1 MDQPVPG
8 VKAIFDRALEIDTP
22 ADRQAFLDDAC
33 AGAPTLRDQVESLLR
48 AYAEAGS
55 FLERPAA
62 AAAPAGEDDLSPTRL
77 PDSALAAQP
86 LTDLDVWPTVP
97 GYEILG
103 VLGRGGMGVVY
114 KARQIGLGR
123 LVALKMILAGV
134 HAGLDAVARF
144 RREAEAAARLQ
155 HPHIVQIHEIG
166 VHDGLPYLSLEYV
179 EGGSLAQ
186 KLAGTPLPP
195 RQAAQLVETL
205 ARAVHVAH
213 QRGIVHRDLKPGN
226 ILLTGDGTPKVADFG
241 LAKRL
246 DDPAGQTASGDILGT
261 PSYMAPEQ
269 AGGKHR
275 PVGPAAD
282 TYALGAIL
290 YDLVTGRPPFK
301 AASAMGT
308 VWQVLHQEPVPPRQ
322 LQPKLPCDLETIC
335 LKCLRKEPPKRY
347 GNAGDLADDLHRFLR
362 GEPIHARPVRV
373 WERGVKWAKR
383 RPLLA
388 AEVVLLAVVGMG
400 LMVAAV
406 VWRQHQVQQLNDLRA
421 EVGKRVEDG
430 WKALDSGRF
439 QDAQLFLNE
448 AQRKAQAH
456 PELKDL
462 QARAEDLNTEA
473 TRRLR
478 EAQRRAEADDA
489 AQDFRRLRDEAFLLG
504 SGLLAAVGFSPGP
517 RAADAAAWKALNRV
531 GVTLDGTNG
540 PAEHFDFTP
549 QQHHEV
555 VAGCYELWLLLAE
568 LEAQQDHPERGS
580 QALRILERA
589 AQLGLVTRAYHLAR
603 ARYLRLEVRGAEA
616 RDAEAAA
623 ADLVPASA
631 LDFFLLG
638 VEAHRHGDLPQ
649 AEQDF
654 REALDLD
661 RPGDHFWPGYFLALC
676 YLRHQQT
683 DLALATLACLDR
695 QPPSF
700 PWCRLLQGFA
710 YTQLGDFPAA
720 EAAFAKAEEINRE
733 GSPDRRREAA
743 YSVRLNRAALRMRE
757 AQAADTLA
765 HVVPVAGL
773 VPVGWPG
780 PAPVAE
786 VVREQA
792 YALARDDLERA
803 IALQPKPY
811 QAHARLA
818 LLYQAR
824 GQFDQALG
832 QLKQALD
839 NSPPEPSVL
848 ASLYRQ
854 RARLHGG
861 RGNLTDAL
869 ADWDLVL
876 KSPRPDT
883 PQAQA
888 LLAEDYLE
896 KGRMFHTRQRYQEAV
911 QAYRNASKARRDN
924 AEVYYWLGRALLEM
938 KGYAEA
944 VAALDEYQRRK
955 PGPLAPGFYGYR
967 GQALKELG
975 GSLLA
980 AKDRSE
986 ADRVYAR
993 AVRDLSNWLENHPQ
1007 DDQVLV
1013 LRGWIHL
1020 ALNEPGSAAVD
1031 FEKAIQLNR
1040 KSAEPYFSRGY
1051 VRAKTSQYDWAIRD
1065 VEDALQKGPADAR
1078 MYLIAAK
1085 VFALAVA
1092 ERPGLDRVTR
1102 RRYHEKA
1109 LMCLQKALD
1118 RVPHQAAF
1126 WHDHVK
1132 RDEDF
1137 RLLRK
1142 EPQYV
1147 KWEKTYSRR

>member
-1 MDQPVPG
+1 MDQPMLG

-48 AYAEAGS
+48 AYADAGS

-62 AAAPAGEDDLSPTRL
+62 AAVPAGEDDLSPTRL
-77 PDSALAAQP
+77 PELQPAAQP
-86 LTDLDVWPTVP
+86 LTELDVWPTVP

-123 LVALKMILAGV
+123 LVALKMILAGA
-134 HAGLDAVARF
+134 HAGPDAVSRF

-205 ARAVHVAH
+205 ARVVHVAH

-226 ILLTGDGTPKVADFG
+226 VLLGDDGTPKVADFG

-275 PVGPAAD
+275 PVGPAVD

-322 LQPKLPCDLETIC
+322 LQPKLPRDLETIC
-335 LKCLRKEPPKRY
+335 LKCLRKEPSKRY
-347 GNAGDLADDLHRFLR
+347 GSAGDLADDLHRFLH
-362 GEPIHARPVRV
+362 GEPIRARPVRV

-383 RPLLA
+383 RPLMA
-388 AEVVLLAVVGMG
+388 VEVVLLAVVGVG

-406 VWRQHQVQQLNDLRA
+406 VWRQHQIQQLHDLRA
-421 EVGKRVEDG
+421 EVGKWVDDG
-430 WKALDSGRF
+430 WKALDSRQF

-448 AQRKAQAH
+448 AQKRAQAH
-456 PELKDL
+456 PDLKDL
-462 QARAEDLNTEA
+462 QARAKDLNAEA

-478 EAQRRAEADDA
+478 DAQRRAEADTVSR
-489 AQDFRRLRDEAFLLG
+489 DFLRLRDEALLLG
-504 SGLLAAVGFSPGP
+504 SGLLAEAGLSPDP
-517 RAADAAAWKALNRV
+517 LAAQAAAWKALDRL
-531 GVTLDGTNG
+531 GVTPAGTTG

-549 QQHHEV
+549 QKRQEV
-555 VAGCYELWLLLAE
+555 VAGCYELLLLLAE
-568 LEAQQDHPERGS
+568 LEAQQDHPERGT

-603 ARYLRLEVRGAEA
+603 ARYLKLQARGAEA
-616 RDAEAAA
+616 LAAEAAA
-623 ADLVPASA
+623 ARLAPASA

-638 VEAHRHGDLPQ
+638 VAAHRQGDLRQ

-654 REALDLD
+654 REALD

-683 DLALATLACLDR
+683 GPALAALTACLDR

-700 PWCRLLQGFA
+700 PWCRLLQSFA

-720 EAAFAKAEEINRE
+720 EAAFVKAEEINRE

-743 YSVRLNRAALRMRE
+743 YSIRLNRAALRMRE

-765 HVVPVAGL
+765 HVVPVAG
-773 VPVGWPG
+773 PVGWPG

-803 IALQPKPY
+803 IDLQPKAY
-811 QAHARLA
+811 QARARLA

-824 GQFDQALG
+824 GQFE
-832 QLKQALD
+832 QALD
-839 NSPPEPSVL
+839 QLDQLQKALEDSPAEPSAL

-854 RARLHGG
+854 RARLHGD
-861 RGNLTDAL
+861 RGNLTAAL
-869 ADWDLVL
+869 ADWDRVL
-876 KSPRPDT
+876 ESRRPNT
-883 PQAQA
+883 PQARA

-896 KGRMFHTRQRYQEAV
+896 QGRMFHTRQRYQEAV
-911 QAYRNASKARRDN
+911 QAYRNALNVRPDN
-924 AEVYYWLGRALLEM
+924 AAVYCWLGRALLEM
-938 KGYAEA
+938 KRYAEA
-944 VAALDEYQRRK
+944 VAALDQYQNRK
-955 PGPLAPGFYGYR
+955 SDALAPDFFWYR
-967 GQALKELG
+967 GQALKDLG
-975 GSLLA
+975 GSLL

-986 ADRVYAR
+986 ADGVYAR
-993 AVRDLSNWLENHPQ
+993 AVQDLTSWLNAHPQ
-1007 DDQVLV
+1007 DDQVLI

-1020 ALNEPGSAAVD
+1020 VLQDPGSAAVD
-1031 FEKAIQLNR
+1031 FKKAIQLSPER
-1040 KSAEPYFSRGY
+1040 AEPYLSLGY
-1051 VRAKTSQYDWAIRD
+1051 VRAKTSQYTLAIRD
-1065 VEDALQKGPADAR
+1065 VNVALEKGPADAR

-1085 VFALAVA
+1085 VFALAAA
-1092 ERPGLDRVTR
+1092 ERPGPDSVTR
-1102 RRYHEKA
+1102 RRYHEQA
-1109 LMCLQKALD
+1109 LKCLQKALE
-1118 RVPHQAAF
+1118 RAPGQEAAF
-1126 WHDHVK
+1126 WHDHVE
-1132 RDEDF
+1132 RDKDF
-1137 RLLRK
+1137 RLLWK